1 MIKPWLRT
9 DNNLRNLN
17 SDPLSDRRRVFLL
30 FLIKDDF
37 TERPFLRFAFHPGDE
52 VEIIKG
58 LPLKFVI
65 PQLFQFRK
73 QRIETFPA
81 ISQRQPAGYRRMNL
95 SITASTLKSRLRL
108 DKNREVA
115 CTMYSNNWSL
125 PSS

>member
-81 ISQRQPAGYRRMNL
+81 ISQRQPAGVPAHEFEHNGFHFEKP
-95 SITASTLKSRLRL
+95 AP
-108 DKNREVA
+108 A
-115 CTMYSNNWSL
+115 G
-125 PSS
+125 